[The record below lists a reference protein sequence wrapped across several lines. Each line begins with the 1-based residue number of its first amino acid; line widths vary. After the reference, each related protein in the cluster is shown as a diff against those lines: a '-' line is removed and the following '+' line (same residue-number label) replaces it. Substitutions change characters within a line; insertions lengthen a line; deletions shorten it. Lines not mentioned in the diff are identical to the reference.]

1 MNSRIKAL
9 ALTAVA
15 VGTVCGTAEAAFY
28 NANFG
33 GGGDGGH
40 GEAGFTG
47 GDGGGIR
54 RGLCRAL
61 S

>member
-9 ALTAVA
+9 ALTVVA
-15 VGTVCGTAEAAFY
+15 VGTVCGTAEAVVC
-28 NANFG
+28 NANFV

-40 GEAGFTG
+40 GGAMRSCD
-47 GDGGGIR
+47 DGGGIR
-54 RGLCRAL
+54 RGSCRAL